1 MLPRGRVYRFP
12 PGRNV
17 PDVPIPGVA
26 GGMLPVPYDMGGMP
40 IRDAAGQAMPITAL
54 ATALANA
61 TPEQQR
67 TVCPLFFFPFSMVCS
82 RARLYSK

>member
-1 MLPRGRVYRFP
+1 MMPRGRANRYP

-17 PDVPIPGVA
+17 PGPLQDAGTGQPIP
-26 GGMLPVPYDMGGMP
+26 LQP
-40 IRDAAGQAMPITAL
+40 L

-67 TVCPLFFFPFSMVCS
+67 TVSLFSPISMTIYF
-82 RARLYSK
+82 AQYN